1 MLIRSQDKK
10 ALCNYNGGVIEM
22 REKYDREI
30 INCTYVPVETGE
42 YNIFFCNCDEIHIG
56 TYSNEEKAIKVL
68 DMICEKYQEPICE
81 NEIEDYVKLTYKN
94 IIFQMPQDE
103 DV

>member
-30 INCTYVPVETGE
+30 INCTYAPVETGE

-68 DMICEKYQEPICE
+68 DMIEAAYIEIAYAKYSKYEGFAS
-81 NEIEDYVKLTYKN
+81 VT
-94 IIFQMPQDE
+94 FQMPQDE
-103 DV
+103 EV